1 VHRSSCS
8 TAVRSSNTS
17 TLLYCYHYCYYCSY
31 CYYHSQ
37 YLEQLQSPQ
46 KEAPPINDVS
56 PMTDIYHFPGLLRKA
71 AAAGAII
78 TAAAAAAAAPQSKRL
93 SSSHRVRGIGR
104 GIPLPRITATSQ
116 QQQQQH
122 STGGGSSSTRAAAAA
137 AAGGKSKPKGKG
149 KGKAKAMRIV
159 SSDSSANDD
168 YAYIDDSE
176 GSYRAPDE
184 EQEWPQMQAAM
195 AQSKSSHT
203 GYANSGGGSNKSR
216 GPYNKQHKQQH
227 QQQMTVY
234 SGGSSRSKGKRATA
248 ASAAAGGGGSGSA
261 GSAAGDSDGVAEVVV
276 LVSEQQL
283 LQEANEERAGTRD
296 EYVRHNGRHFVSR
309 DIYKSIE
316 CAACM
321 VPAAP
326 TTTSSN
332 SATGAGAAAGNS
344 ANSGGGVSRGK
355 SISITSSAAGLRTA
369 MHQLC
374 SAVPHYTGTAVEGT
388 GEKPLT
394 VNTCVDCGVRVHA
407 QCCAQLDDTFIE
419 AAVGAVDGEW
429 KCAPC
434 LLRALHPEC
443 VICRRSGTH
452 CCSILCFRCSAL

>member
-1 VHRSSCS
+1 
-8 TAVRSSNTS
+8 
-17 TLLYCYHYCYYCSY
+17 
-31 CYYHSQ
+31 
-37 YLEQLQSPQ
+37 
-46 KEAPPINDVS
+46 
-56 PMTDIYHFPGLLRKA
+56 MTDIYHFPGLLRQA
-71 AAAGAII
+71 AAAGAVI
-78 TAAAAAAAAPQSKRL
+78 TAAAAPAAAPHSKRL
-93 SSSHRVRGIGR
+93 SSSHRPRGIGR
-104 GIPLPRITATSQ
+104 GIALPRLTATAQ
-116 QQQQQH
+116 QLQQQH
-122 STGGGSSSTRAAAAA
+122 SASGGGGSSSTRAAAAA
-137 AAGGKSKPKGKG
+137 AAGGKAKPKGKG

-184 EQEWPQMQAAM
+184 EKEWPQMQAAM

-203 GYANSGGGSNKSR
+203 GYSNSGGGSSKSR
-216 GPYNKQHKQQH
+216 GPYNKQQQ

-234 SGGSSRSKGKRATA
+234 TGSSRSKGKRATA
-248 ASAAAGGGGSGSA
+248 TSAGGSGS
-261 GSAAGDSDGVAEVVV
+261 GSAAGDSDDVPEVVV

-283 LQEANEERAGTRD
+283 LQEANEERTGARD

-326 TTTSSN
+326 TTT
-332 SATGAGAAAGNS
+332 ATSGAAA
-344 ANSGGGVSRGK
+344 ATNSGSSGGAVSRGK

-388 GEKPLT
+388 GEKPLA

-443 VICRRSGTH
+443 VICRRSGTY
-452 CCSILCFRCSAL
+452 LLFYTLL